1 MMSNSNPGPSPDSAN
16 LPAVA
21 PAHRSD
27 TLSVPSAGFGSSAG
41 YGAPA
46 GFGASSHLDLIT
58 LIKALRRR
66 WLLAFSAGL
75 VGAAIIAI
83 TTYYLVPPAKYTTRA
98 MLHVNSVK
106 PRILL
111 QTGELHT
118 EYGAYQRTQL
128 ALLESRLVL
137 GAALKQ
143 PRVAKLQVLTNMS
156 DPIEWLEKQL
166 LVDFAP
172 GSEILRI
179 SMSGEKPEIPMLL
192 VNAVTEAYL
201 DEIVDV
207 EMKQSRQRYD
217 LLKSTW
223 SRYQENLREKRKQ
236 LKRLTELAGSDNK
249 TTIASIHQHEL
260 DRLGRAEDE
269 LSRIQSELRG
279 LRVEAEVL
287 QEKSALNASMIT
299 PAMIEDAISR
309 DRSIELLRE
318 RESQAQRAIE
328 RVYRVARNKNDPA
341 VKKYRDELDAA
352 RAGLVAQH
360 RKLYPIISQQLQ
372 NMGREANGSKE
383 TLLQHRISILSKLET
398 ALEDD
403 VKRLAER
410 SRSITQ
416 NSVDLFSIQEE
427 IANADEVARTIG
439 KEVEALTV
447 ELQAPPRIRLLEK
460 AELPRTKDE
469 TRQYRMAGMAG
480 CGAFVLAIMGI
491 ALWETRARRVDS
503 ATDVIHALGINL
515 FGTLPILPRRRRMLG
530 SGEAHNR
537 RWGSILIESVD
548 AARTALLHVSRT
560 ESVRV
565 VMVASALG
573 GEGKT
578 SLSSH
583 LATSLARAGRRT
595 LLIDG
600 DMRRP
605 SAHELF
611 DQPCVPGL
619 SEVLR
624 DEIEVVDAVQ
634 PTLVNGLSLLTAG
647 FSDGDSIQA
656 LASRD
661 LRALF
666 DQLKESYDFLVIDSS
681 PVLPVADALL
691 IGQHVDAVIF
701 SVMRDV
707 SRIPMIHAAYDRLSR
722 LGIRMLGAIVTGE
735 QTDHYGSNYHPNDR
749 SY

>member
-1 MMSNSNPGPSPDSAN
+1 MMLNSNPGPGSDSAN
-16 LPAVA
+16 LPAVVPPHRA
-21 PAHRSD
+21 EVLSVTPAH
-27 TLSVPSAGFGSSAG
+27 FESSA
-41 YGAPA
+41 
-46 GFGASSHLDLIT
+46 SLDPIT
-58 LIKALRRR
+58 LLRALRRR
-66 WLLAFSAGL
+66 WALAFGTGL
-75 VGAAIIAI
+75 LGATVIATI
-83 TTYYLVPPAKYTTRA
+83 TFYLVPPAKYMARA

-111 QTGELHT
+111 QTGEVQSD
-118 EYGAYQRTQL
+118 YGSYQRTQL
-128 ALLESRLVL
+128 AMLESRLVL
-137 GAALKQ
+137 SAALKQ
-143 PRVAKLQVLTNMS
+143 ASVAKLPILTKMS
-156 DPIEWLEKQL
+156 DPIEWLESQL
-166 LVDFAP
+166 HVDFAP

-179 SMSGEKPEIPMLL
+179 SMTGEKPEIPMLL
-192 VNAVTEAYL
+192 VNAVTQAYM

-223 SRYQENLREKRKQ
+223 NRYQESLREKRKQ
-236 LKRLTELAGSDNK
+236 LKRLTELAGSDDK
-249 TTIASIHQHEL
+249 TTLASIHQHEL

-269 LSRIQSELRG
+269 LSRIQSELRS

-287 QEKSALNASMIT
+287 EEQATLNESTVT

-309 DRSIELLRE
+309 DRSIELYKEKEAL
-318 RESQAQRAIE
+318 AQRAID
-328 RVYRVARNKNDPA
+328 RVYRIARNKNDPA
-341 VKKYRDELDAA
+341 IKKHRDDLEAA
-352 RAGLVAQH
+352 RAGLAAQH
-360 RKLYPIISQQLQ
+360 RKLYPIVARQLQ
-372 NMGREANGSKE
+372 DAGRESTGSKT
-383 TLLQHRISILSKLET
+383 TLLQHRISILSKLE
-398 ALEDD
+398 AAMEDD
-403 VKRLAER
+403 VKRLNGR
-410 SRSITQ
+410 TRSITQ

-460 AELPRTKDE
+460 AELPHTKDE
-469 TRQYRMAGMAG
+469 IRQIKMAGMAG
-480 CGAFVLAIMGI
+480 CGALALTLLGI
-491 ALWETRARRVDS
+491 SLWETRARRIDS
-503 ATDVIHALGINL
+503 AADVIQCLGMNL
-515 FGTLPILPRRRRMLG
+515 FGTLPILPRRSRILG
-530 SGEAHNR
+530 SGDAEHR
-537 RWGSILIESVD
+537 RWGSMLIESVD

-600 DMRRP
+600 DLRRP

-611 DQPCVPGL
+611 DQPCVPGFC
-619 SEVLR
+619 EVLR
-624 DEIEVVDAVQ
+624 GEIDIVGAVQ
-634 PTLVNGLSLLTAG
+634 PTVISGLSLLTAG
-647 FSDGDSIQA
+647 FSDSDSIQA

-661 LRALF
+661 LRAMF
-666 DQLKESYDFLVIDSS
+666 DQLKEHYDFLVIDSS

-707 SRIPMIHAAYDRLSR
+707 SRIPTVHAAYERLSR

-735 QTDHYGSNYHPNDR
+735 KTDHYGS
-749 SY
+749 SYPSVSRTDKR